1 MRNYIFIAFLMF
13 FVPALTSSA
22 QFRNDVSYEEMN
34 DTETVSSFKS
44 HVRYL
49 SSAMLEGRKAGSEGE
64 KLAGEY
70 VAEQLKGYGVDVLSA
85 GNVFGVKKES
95 GDTLTSQNI
104 VGFV

>member
-1 MRNYIFIAFLMF
+1 MF

-49 SSAMLEGRKAGSEGE
+49 SSTMLEGRKAGSEGE

-70 VAEQLKGYGVDVLSA
+70 VAEQLKGYGELIVRDQRVTPCCSPSYIH
-85 GNVFGVKKES
+85 VSF
-95 GDTLTSQNI
+95 NI
-104 VGFV
+104 TITN